1 MHTNSPSRAGGTG
14 STPCQ
19 PREQINA
26 IRNVTANLAVATNPD
41 SEPAAPEP
49 EYVPEPAPPDPVS
62 PRAAPLTIHPLAEK
76 FPAMPEKDFA
86 ELKESIRKYGV
97 FEPFVINDKG
107 QILDGRHRYRA
118 IIELGR
124 SPICQMVLF
133 KSRYPKGVTEE
144 QFIYDSNIHRRHLT
158 DDQRVMLASV
168 FLPYIKAETAAAKA
182 ESQLEGRTSDG
193 KPKLKDGS
201 VSQDTDSPKNKHD
214 TNAGKAS
221 TKLAAKAGVS
231 RHKAE
236 QAITVAENAPKLVS
250 AVAAGE
256 MTLKEAAKQA
266 KPGRAP
272 YPRVKYGMSVDQR
285 AMVAARLTNLRAD
298 PTSAIDDEAF
308 KFFEIFCKVFS
319 DDCVHA
325 LTFLEY
331 CCHSYLQSEWENAKS
346 DQGFQK
352 PEDLRS
358 HVHVWTRLF
367 LGNIHPSLRKQAADI
382 MSELAF
388 AEFPAMTSQSVEN
401 ISCPKSAI

>member
-1 MHTNSPSRAGGTG
+1 M
-14 STPCQ
+14 STPESAS
-19 PREQINA
+19 PE
-26 IRNVTANLAVATNPD
+26 
-41 SEPAAPEP
+41 SE
-49 EYVPEPAPPDPVS
+49 
-62 PRAAPLTIHPLAEK
+62 PLTIHPLAEK
-76 FPAMPEKDFA
+76 FPPLSDSDYQ
-86 ELKESIRKYGV
+86 ELKASIAAYGV
-97 FEPFVINDKG
+97 FEPIVINEKN
-107 QILDGRHRYRA
+107 QVLDGRHRWKA
-118 IIELGR
+118 CTELGKTPLTITHR
-124 SPICQMVLF
+124 ILQKAATEPLS
-133 KSRYPKGVTEE
+133 EE
-144 QFIYDSNIHRRHLT
+144 QFIYDSNIKRRHLS

-201 VSQDTDSPKNKHD
+201 VSQDTDSPKSKRD

-272 YPRVKYGMSVDQR
+272 YPRVKYGMSLDQR
-285 AMVAARLTNLRAD
+285 AMQAARLSNLRAD

-325 LTFLEY
+325 LTVLEH
-331 CCHSYLQSEWENAKS
+331 CCHLYLEDEWRKEKG

-388 AEFPAMTSQSVEN
+388 AEFPAMTSQSAEN
-401 ISCPKSAI
+401 VSCPKSAT